1 MTQEFPRAII
11 KSHDAL
17 IGAAASAR
25 AWVLKV
31 ADRSRRSPAAGI
43 RR

>member
-1 MTQEFPRAII
+1 MTQEFPSAIT
-11 KSHDAL
+11 KEHDAL

-25 AWVLKV
+25 ASVLKV

-43 RR
+43 RI